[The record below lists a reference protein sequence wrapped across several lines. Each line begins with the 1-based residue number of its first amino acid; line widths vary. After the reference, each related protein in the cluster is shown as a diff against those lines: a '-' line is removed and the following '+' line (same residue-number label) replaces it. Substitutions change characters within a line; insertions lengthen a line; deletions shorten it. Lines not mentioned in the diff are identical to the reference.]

1 MHQEGYALAK
11 ALNEQG
17 VVVDFRA
24 PDIIRFGIAPLY
36 ISYMDIW
43 NTVEILAQII
53 NTNAWDREEFKQ
65 QQLVT

>member
-1 MHQEGYALAK
+1 
-11 ALNEQG
+11 
-17 VVVDFRA
+17 
-24 PDIIRFGIAPLY
+24 
-36 ISYMDIW
+36 MDIW